1 MVNSKKFYFAGK
13 KDNTEDNNI
22 CYFEGVSVLQK
33 YHPGSGFTI
42 TDGAAAGVVF
52 IIEAS
57 S

>member
-33 YHPGSGFTI
+33 YNPGSGFTI
-42 TDGAAAGVVF
+42 TDGAAAGIVF
-52 IIEAS
+52 IVLS
-57 S
+57 SS